1 MYCAAA
7 AFIPVFLVAESPR
20 LVGCFMI
27 FTWLEA
33 NTLAISRLESVE
45 ASSISNSSKS
55 VND

>member
-20 LVGCFMI
+20 LVVFYD

-33 NTLAISRLESVE
+33 NTLAILG
-45 ASSISNSSKS
+45 
-55 VND
+55 